1 MLDNLTPQLLAGQII
16 SLVGLA
22 LCIAGFSSKRD
33 DRLLV
38 LLIGANIAFAIHFV
52 LFSSWTAAA
61 LTLLI
66 IVRIALARAFYGSWT
81 AMTIM
86 LVLSAIAAA
95 LTWQGPIDIFPVIA
109 AVLGTVGMF
118 ILRGIPMRIVL
129 AGAALAWTLNNI
141 LIGSIG
147 GTLTEGIIFVT
158 NLITIGRLIRAKRRG
173 LLPS

>member
-38 LLIGANIAFAIHFV
+38 LLIGANIAFAIHFL

-66 IVRIALARAFYGSWT
+66 IVRIALARRFYGSWT

-86 LVLSAIAAA
+86 LLLSALAAA
-95 LTWQGPIDIFPVIA
+95 FTWQGPIDIFPMTA

-147 GTLTEGIIFVT
+147 GTLTEAIIFVT
-158 NLITIGRLIRAKRRG
+158 NLITIGRLVRAKRRG

>member
-1 MLDNLTPQLLAGQII
+1 MLDNLTPQLLAGQLI

-22 LCIAGFSSKRD
+22 LCIAGFASKRD

-38 LLIGANIAFAIHFV
+38 LLIGANIAFAVHFV

-66 IVRIALARAFYGSWT
+66 IVRIALARTFYGSWT
-81 AMTIM
+81 VMGIM
-86 LVLSAIAAA
+86 LLLSALAAA
-95 LTWQGPIDIFPVIA
+95 LTWQSPVDFFPLTA

-118 ILRGIPMRIVL
+118 ALRGIPMRIVL
-129 AGAALAWTLNNI
+129 AGAALAWMLNNI

-147 GTLTEGIIFVT
+147 GTLTEGIILAT
-158 NLITIGRLIRAKRRG
+158 NLVTIARLVRAQRRG

>member
-1 MLDNLTPQLLAGQII
+1 MLDNLTPQLMAGQII

-66 IVRIALARAFYGSWT
+66 IVRIVLARRFYGSWT

-95 LTWQGPIDIFPVIA
+95 LTWQSPIDIFPMIA

-118 ILRGIPMRIVL
+118 VMRGIPMRLVL